1 MLVHLGWLAT
11 PPLWYGPP
19 CSHTPPPSQA
29 EVHRLKDYLPLGEG
43 STFYAQAAESVLCK
57 VRGRSKRMGGEEA
70 NSVAYVPQSVRGLE
84 ENAGETVSGEK
95 QY

>member
-29 EVHRLKDYLPLGEG
+29 EVHRLKDYLSPGEG
-43 STFYAQAAESVLCK
+43 STFYAQAAELCK
-57 VRGRSKRMGGEEA
+57 VRGISKRMGGEEA
-70 NSVAYVPQSVRGLE
+70 SSAAYVPQSIGGLE
-84 ENAGETVSGEK
+84 ENAGEIVSGEK